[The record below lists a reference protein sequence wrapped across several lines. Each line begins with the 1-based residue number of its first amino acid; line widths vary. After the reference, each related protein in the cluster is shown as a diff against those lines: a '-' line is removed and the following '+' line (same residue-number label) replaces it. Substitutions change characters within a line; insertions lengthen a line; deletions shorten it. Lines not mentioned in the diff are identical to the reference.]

1 MSTRLRSLSRVKRVV
16 IKIGSALLVDRGSGI
31 KKAWL
36 DAICDDIAALKAR
49 GADVLVVS
57 SGAIALGRTV
67 LDMPSGAL
75 KLEESQACAAVGQI
89 ALARHWAESL
99 SRHQTVAG
107 QVLLTLG
114 DTEERRR
121 YLNARATLN
130 QLLKIGAVPIINEN
144 DTVATTEIRYGDND
158 RLAARVATMAG
169 ADLLILL
176 SDIDGLYTAP
186 PHLDPDARFLDTI
199 EEITPAIEAMAGGAA
214 SELSRGGM
222 RTKID
227 AGKIATSAGCAMVI
241 ASGKT
246 MNPLSAIENGAR
258 HSWFAA
264 SSSPVTA
271 RKTWIAGQLQPAGTL
286 QVDNGAEGA
295 LRSGKSLLPAG
306 VRTATGNFHRGD
318 TVSIVNTE
326 GREIARGL
334 AGYDAEEARRI
345 CGRKSNEIE
354 KILGY
359 AGRAAMIHRDDLVMT
374 ELGQRDT
381 AVADRKD
388 AAHA

>member
-1 MSTRLRSLSRVKRVV
+1 MSSRIRSLSRVKRVV
-16 IKIGSALLVDRGSGI
+16 IKIGSALLVDRATGI
-31 KKAWL
+31 RKAWL

-49 GADVLVVS
+49 GTDVLVVS

-99 SRHQTVAG
+99 SRHQIVAG
-107 QVLLTLG
+107 QILLTLG

-169 ADLLILL
+169 ADLLVLL

-186 PHLDPDARFLDTI
+186 PHLDPDARFLETI
-199 EEITPAIEAMAGGAA
+199 DEITPAIEAMAGGAA

-227 AGKIATSAGCAMVI
+227 AGKIATSAGCAMII

-246 MNPLSAIENGAR
+246 MNPLSAIETGAR

-264 SSSPVTA
+264 SKSPVTA

-306 VRTATGNFHRGD
+306 VRSVSGAFHRGD
-318 TVSIVNTE
+318 TVSIVTIE

-334 AGYDAEEARRI
+334 AGYDADEARRI

-374 ELGQRDT
+374 DLGQREAAAD
-381 AVADRKD
+381 DRKD

>member
-1 MSTRLRSLSRVKRVV
+1 MSSRIRSLSRVKRVV
-16 IKIGSALLVDRGSGI
+16 IKIGSALLVDRATGI
-31 KKAWL
+31 RKAWL

-49 GADVLVVS
+49 GTDVLVVS

-99 SRHQTVAG
+99 SRHQIVAG
-107 QVLLTLG
+107 QILLTLG

-169 ADLLILL
+169 ADLLVLL

-186 PHLDPDARFLDTI
+186 PHLDPDARFLETI
-199 EEITPAIEAMAGGAA
+199 DEITPAIEAMAGGAA

-227 AGKIATSAGCAMVI
+227 AGKIATSAGCAMII

-264 SSSPVTA
+264 SKSPVTA

-306 VRTATGNFHRGD
+306 VRSVSGAFHRGD
-318 TVSIVNTE
+318 TVSIVTIE

-334 AGYDAEEARRI
+334 AGYDADEARRI

-374 ELGQRDT
+374 DLGQRE
-381 AVADRKD
+381 AAAGDRKD